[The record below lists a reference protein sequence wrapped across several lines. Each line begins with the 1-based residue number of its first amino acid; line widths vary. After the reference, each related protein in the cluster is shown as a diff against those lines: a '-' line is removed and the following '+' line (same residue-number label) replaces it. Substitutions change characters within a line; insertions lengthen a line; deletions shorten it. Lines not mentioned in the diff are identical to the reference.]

1 MTVDGWFYAGLVVG
15 GISTLVCVAVA
26 VLKKAPND
34 ITLLSV
40 AAVELFLIV
49 YLIGSI
55 IRTATGDHIAGEP
68 WEFWGYLAT
77 ALCLPIAG
85 FYWAILERS
94 FWSNYV
100 LAAVGVTVVVM
111 MARMAQIWYGP
122 ATAALAG
129 ITGTATGT
137 GQ

>member
-1 MTVDGWFYAGLVVG
+1 MTVDAWFYAGLAVG
-15 GISTLVCVAVA
+15 VLSTLVCVAVA

-55 IRTATGDHIAGEP
+55 VRTATGERIAGEP
-68 WEFWGYLAT
+68 WEFWGYLLT

-122 ATAALAG
+122 ASEAVSA
-129 ITGTATGT
+129 ITKTATGT
-137 GQ
+137 GS